1 MPVTVQDWVGGR
13 LRRLPAPVAD
23 ALWTAALLG
32 PHFPLRQL
40 AGALGEPAA
49 ATLETLQRAVDSG
62 ILVVTPED
70 SDHYAFL
77 HAIVAEAI
85 VARTPHAERV
95 RRHARIAEALVAL
108 TGHEA
113 VDAVSVVRHL
123 LPARPLLGDE
133 TLSLYS
139 IRAGHEAL
147 ATYSYRDARNH
158 LAKGLAE
165 GQHFLSDDERAS
177 AQFALARADSAL
189 ENWDEVRIQLQ
200 TVFDYYVS
208 AGRGEEAATA
218 ASFPMSVM
226 TCATDIYQ
234 FCHGLV
240 DDAKQLVDK
249 ASLAAGRLACWEAAC
264 VHWTSGD
271 LGVCRDRLDVARRL
285 AGRHGDRP
293 LELRSTYYRGF
304 IEKMGGNY
312 VAGSALSAQAA
323 QLARDMGDVHLE
335 ILSRASAAYSAAH
348 LGRDRDRDEHEERA
362 LALLQRATDPR
373 VARQTVFLAK
383 PHWGAGRVDRARQLS
398 DAGLTLA
405 PHEAFLVWDRAK
417 READFA
423 PRQVSCEWL
432 ERLRGALRVA
442 EVGLGLPAIIRL
454 AYRLDRADM
463 LEWCRKAASRVSGE
477 RGLMCQCLL
486 AFVGR
491 DRRRARRLLREVG
504 DGTGREWLL
513 ATVGDAASLR
523 ASFAARDWPE
533 EPVERAREA
542 TQRAELLIGSGAED
556 AAEALA
562 ARLANAHGM
571 VGLAAYVSRLRTS
584 GAGRQSSNGA
594 LTARELDVL
603 RGVADG
609 LSDKEVAAS
618 LGIAKNTA
626 SNHVANILRK
636 LGAPSRVAAAR
647 IAHVDGLLD

>member
-1 MPVTVQDWVGGR
+1 MRRTAKITPLLIVFDDMHWADLPTVELLDYVLRQLDSERLLLVAAQRERESDICRVLAAMRRPTEIGRVDLRGLDLHETSQLLTAVADEPPTAAVVAEAFERTGGNPFYPTELARHGVGEVPVTVQGWVGGR

-23 ALWTAALLG
+23 ALSTAALLG

-40 AGALGEPAA
+40 AAALGEPAA

-113 VDAVSVVRHL
+113 VDAASVVRHL

-226 TCATDIYQ
+226 TCATDIYE

-285 AGRHGDRP
+285 AGRHGDRR

-304 IEKMGGNY
+304 IEKMGGDY

-335 ILSRASAAYSAAH
+335 ILSRASAAYSAAD
-348 LGRDRDRDEHEERA
+348 LGRDCDRDEHEERA

-398 DAGLTLA
+398 DAGLSFA

-423 PRQVSCEWL
+423 PRQVSYEWL

-442 EVGLGLPAIIRL
+442 EVGLGLPE
-454 AYRLDRADM
+454 YRPLT
-463 LEWCRKAASRVSGE
+463 E
-477 RGLMCQCLL
+477 RGS
-486 AFVGR
+486 ATAPTTSGWVGSR
-491 DRRRARRLLREVG
+491 PWMSSVTPRWSSRRRLPATSTPSRSWVSKK
-504 DGTGREWLL
+504 DTGPR
-513 ATVGDAASLR
+513 
-523 ASFAARDWPE
+523 AARSW
-533 EPVERAREA
+533 AY
-542 TQRAELLIGSGAED
+542 SG
-556 AAEALA
+556 
-562 ARLANAHGM
+562 
-571 VGLAAYVSRLRTS
+571 
-584 GAGRQSSNGA
+584 
-594 LTARELDVL
+594 
-603 RGVADG
+603 
-609 LSDKEVAAS
+609 
-618 LGIAKNTA
+618 
-626 SNHVANILRK
+626 
-636 LGAPSRVAAAR
+636 
-647 IAHVDGLLD
+647 